1 VTAVRQPSS
10 LLSIEDYLAG
20 EERADIKHE
29 YLGGVVH
36 AMAGASNRHNMIAS
50 NFLGA
55 LIARFRGKSC
65 QPLNSDTKVR
75 ITFPDHTRFYY
86 PDAMVVCHRNQDED
100 HFQDQPVLIVEV
112 LSDSTRRADLTEKR
126 DAYLTISSLQVLIF
140 VEPDE
145 ARALLYRRSLPQGG
159 FAVEEY
165 AGSEAVIAL
174 PELETEIPLAELYER
189 VVFDLRSALAS
200 PPGGI

>member
-1 VTAVRQPSS
+1 MTAVRQPSS

-20 EERADIKHE
+20 EEQAGVKHE

-36 AMAGASNRHNMIAS
+36 AMAGASNRHNIIAS

-65 QPLNSDTKVR
+65 QPFNSDTKVR

-86 PDAMVVCHRNQDED
+86 PDAMVVCHINPDTD

-126 DAYLTISSLQVLIF
+126 DAYLTISSLKVLIF

-145 ARALLYRRSLPQGG
+145 ARVLLHRRCLPQGG

-165 AGSEAVIAL
+165 SGLEAVIAL
-174 PELETEIPLAELYER
+174 PEMDLELAVAEVYER
-189 VVFDLRSALAS
+189 VGLDCQNVR
-200 PPGGI
+200 

>member
-1 VTAVRQPSS
+1 VTAVRQSSS
-10 LLSIEDYLAG
+10 LVSIEDYLAG
-20 EERADIKHE
+20 EAQANTKHE

-36 AMAGASNRHNMIAS
+36 AMAGASNRHNIIAS

-55 LIARFRGKSC
+55 LITRFRGKSC
-65 QPLNSDTKVR
+65 QPFNSDTKVR

-86 PDAMVVCHRNQDED
+86 PDAMVVCLRNQDED

-145 ARALLYRRSLPQGG
+145 ARVLLYRRSLPQGG
-159 FAVEEY
+159 FATEEY
-165 AGSEAVIAL
+165 AGLEEVLLL
-174 PELETEIPLAELYER
+174 PELVTEIPLAELYER
-189 VVFDLRSALAS
+189 VALDV
-200 PPGGI
+200 

>member
-1 VTAVRQPSS
+1 V
-10 LLSIEDYLAG
+10 
-20 EERADIKHE
+20 KHE

-36 AMAGASNRHNMIAS
+36 ALAGACNRHNMIAS

-55 LIARFRGKSC
+55 LIARFRGKSW

-86 PDAMVVCHRNQDED
+86 PDAMVVCHMNEEAD
-100 HFQDQPVLIVEV
+100 HFQDHPVLIVEV

-126 DAYLTISSLQVLIF
+126 DAYLTISSLKVLIF

-145 ARALLYRRSLPQGG
+145 ARVQLYRRSMPQGG
-159 FAVEEY
+159 FAVEDY
-165 AGSEAVIAL
+165 AGPEAVIPL
-174 PELETEIPLAELYER
+174 PEMDTEIPLAELYER
-189 VVFDLRSALAS
+189 VDLEFRGAQD
-200 PPGGI
+200 